1 MLQLL
6 KTVGWRVVA
15 LTGAVYGALYLYER
29 LTWTAR
35 AQERLFKRQY
45 VAHAGHKLRLI
56 VDLTS
61 ANCSHQVQQEL
72 STMFARLCR
81 LIDEA
86 TTEMDSELGEVRTAI
101 AMLEDASAGAKR
113 LRNKAHYLSH
123 ELELF
128 DEAFLKHN

>member
-1 MLQLL
+1 M
-6 KTVGWRVVA
+6 GWRIVA
-15 LTGAVYGALYLYER
+15 VTGVLYGALYLYER
-29 LTWTAR
+29 LTWTGA

-45 VAHAGHKLRLI
+45 VAHAGKKLRLI

-81 LIDEA
+81 LINEA
-86 TTEMDSELGEVRTAI
+86 TTEMDDELMDVKEAI
-101 AMLEDASAGAKR
+101 KLLEDASTSAKK
-113 LRNKAHYLSH
+113 LRNKASYLSH

-128 DEAFLKHN
+128 DDAFLKNN